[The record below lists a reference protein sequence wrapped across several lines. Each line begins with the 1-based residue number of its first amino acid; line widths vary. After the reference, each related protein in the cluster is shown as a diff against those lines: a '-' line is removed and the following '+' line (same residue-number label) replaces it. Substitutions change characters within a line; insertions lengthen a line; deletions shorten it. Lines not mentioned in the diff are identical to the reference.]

1 VLNRVGRALAELGLA
16 GDPKSHRYDVNITTG
31 DALSIAVF
39 LPGGRF
45 VQVKASEFVDLSAT
59 HDACLAAW
67 QRFPHLVPRPL
78 GHRIVDGWSIFVSE
92 GVPHSSLRR
101 TDVVHPLWRRPTA
114 LGRELLAY
122 FAACTAAPGPRAAY
136 CGHAP
141 LLARVAE
148 HFGTSPLAP
157 VAREYLD
164 AALAAKVESMPVH
177 LQHGDFVMNNLG
189 RAKRRLV
196 VFDWEDHGQ
205 VGLPGF
211 DLGTFTLSL
220 LVFDSGSMRA
230 LIYPA
235 ARRASPVDA
244 FLDAACREQALDPAV
259 FRRLLPAYLLVF
271 LYLKRKYGQGVQDRI
286 AGVLWSLRE
295 SNGAVDVGA

>member
-1 VLNRVGRALAELGLA
+1 VLTRVGHALAELGLA

-45 VQVKASEFVDLSAT
+45 LQVKASEFVNLAVT
-59 HDACLAAW
+59 YDACLAAW

-78 GHRIVDGWSIFVSE
+78 GHRVVDGWSIFVSE

-101 TDVVHPLWRRPTA
+101 ADVVHPLWRRPTA
-114 LGRELLAY
+114 LGLDLLAY
-122 FAACTAAPGPRAAY
+122 FAACAATPGARAAY
-136 CGHAP
+136 PGHAS
-141 LLARVAE
+141 LLARVAD
-148 HFGTSPLAP
+148 HFESSPLAP
-157 VAREYLD
+157 VAREYLG
-164 AALAAKVESMPVH
+164 AARSAKVDSMAVQ

-189 RAKRRLV
+189 RANGRLV
-196 VFDWEDHGQ
+196 VFDWEDHGE

-220 LVFDSGSMRA
+220 LGFDAGSMRA
-230 LIYPA
+230 LTCPA
-235 ARRASPVDA
+235 ARRQLPVDA
-244 FLDAACREQALDPAV
+244 FLDAACRAQALDPAV

-286 AGVLWSLRE
+286 GGVLWSLRE